1 MTIANFTT
9 APALPLKTLTLA
21 VCLALSALAHA
32 DTDDEVA
39 RLINPDSSVS
49 FGLGYVNRDNQRF
62 GMYNGLWRE
71 GGVGLFDFTF
81 NRRDDDTGTWLRAS
95 GRNLGLDTREVRVEH
110 ERQGHWD
117 YFLEYNEIPRTTPY
131 SVVTGLQGIGS
142 TQQTVPTTPSATGQY
157 TLRTERQRTS
167 FGLTTALPGDLQFRV
182 LLQNE
187 DKDGSRLFGRG
198 TGTAQEFLAEP
209 IRSNTR
215 QVDLVLDYTGSKLQL
230 SGGYYG
236 SFYRNDNKVLL
247 VDGGNAAFNSGV
259 GSTGVPFDH
268 IALPPDNQAHQLH
281 LAGGYQ
287 FDKTTRMSFK
297 LAKTYAI
304 QNDEFITTR
313 FYNVAN
319 DGVNA
324 NTSGR
329 ANLGGRL
336 DTTLANLSLT
346 TRPTA
351 ALSLLAN
358 FRYEDRDDKTSVA
371 RYITALGGTGAAPVI
386 TPLAGTSSTNG
397 FNEPRSLTNTSGKLE
412 ASYSL
417 PAGFRA
423 TGSVDHDIKER
434 SMDGVR
440 IVGYRHKVEE
450 TSYRGELQR
459 AMSETLNGS
468 LSYVY
473 SDRGGSDYRNLL
485 ALDGTSC
492 YPTAAFY
499 AGTRCGLLQPI
510 YMADRER
517 QKLRWLADWSPSEQ
531 VNAQLMIEG
540 AEDKYSAGRGTP
552 DIGVRKG
559 DYRLYSIDVSY
570 LPNDRWKLNTWVS
583 HMETSIDQASMAGP
597 SSATGTPTTVLY
609 WSASQKNSV
618 DSIGAGARGKLP
630 YSLDVGIDYLFAW
643 DKTIYT
649 TQRDGNTPST
659 STAVFPGALQ
669 PITYR
674 QQTLR
679 AFGSYPIDQSLTM
692 RLDYVVDHRV
702 LDDWTWRSWVY
713 SDGTQIFAS
722 PRSTVQFLGLSFLYA
737 FR

>member
-1 MTIANFTT
+1 MSNQNFTT
-9 APALPLKTLTLA
+9 APYFPLKTLTIA
-21 VCLALSALAHA
+21 VFVALSGMAHA

-49 FGLGYVNRDNQRF
+49 FGLGYINRDSQRF
-62 GMYNGLWRE
+62 GMYNGLWRD
-71 GGVGLFDFTF
+71 GGVGLLDFTF
-81 NRRDDDTGTWLRAS
+81 NRRDDETGTWLRAS

-131 SVVTGLQGIGS
+131 SVVTDLQGIGS
-142 TQQTVPTTPSATGQY
+142 NQQTVPATPSATGQY
-157 TLRTERQRTS
+157 TLRTERHRTS
-167 FGLTTALPGDLQFRV
+167 FGLTSALPGDMQFRV

-198 TGTAQEFLAEP
+198 TGAFQEFLAEP

-215 QVDLVLDYTGSKLQL
+215 QVDLVLDYTGSKFQL

-236 SFYRNDNKVLL
+236 SFYRNENKVLQ
-247 VDGGNAAFNSGV
+247 VSGGNAAFNGGV
-259 GSTGVPFDH
+259 GSTGVPFDN

-304 QNDEFITTR
+304 QNDEFINTR

-319 DGVNA
+319 DGVSA

-336 DTTLANLSLT
+336 DTTLANLSLNS
-346 TRPTA
+346 RPTA
-351 ALSLLAN
+351 NLSLLAN
-358 FRYEDRDDKTSVA
+358 VRYEDRDDKTTVA
-371 RYITALGGTGAAPVI
+371 RYITAVGGTGAAPI
-386 TPLAGTSSTNG
+386 LNPLAGTSSTNG
-397 FNEPRSLTNTSGKLE
+397 YNEPRSLTNTSGKLE

-440 IVGYRHKVEE
+440 IVGYRSKVEE
-450 TSYRGELQR
+450 TSYRGEIQR
-459 AMSETLNGS
+459 AMSETINGS

-473 SDRGGSDYRNLL
+473 SDRSGSDYRNLV
-485 ALDGTSC
+485 ALDGTTC

-517 QKLRWLADWSPSEQ
+517 QKLRWLADWSPTEQ
-531 VNAQLMIEG
+531 INAQLMIEG
-540 AEDKYSAGRGTP
+540 AQDQYGAGRGTP

-559 DYRLYSIDVSY
+559 EYRLYSIDLSY
-570 LPNDRWKLNTWVS
+570 VPNDRVKLNTWVS
-583 HMETSIDQASMAGP
+583 HMETSIDQATMASPG
-597 SSATGTPTTVLY
+597 SSSGVPTGVLY
-609 WSASQKNSV
+609 WSSSQKNTV
-618 DSIGAGARGKLP
+618 DSIGAGVRSKLP
-630 YSLDVGIDYLFAW
+630 YSIDVGVDYIFAW
-643 DKTIYT
+643 DKTDYST
-649 TQRDGNTPST
+649 LRDSATPAS
-659 STAVFPGALQ
+659 STAVFPAAL
-669 PITYR
+669 PAITYR
-674 QQTLR
+674 QHTVR
-679 AFGSYPIDQSLTM
+679 AFAMHPIDKSLTM
-692 RLDYVVDHRV
+692 RVDYIIDHRAM
-702 LDDWTWRSWVY
+702 DDWTWQNWQY
-713 SDGTQIFAS
+713 SDGTRIVAS
-722 PRSTVQFLGLSFLYA
+722 PRSTVQFVGISFLYA